1 MSKDEELETDERVGR
16 FEDARH
22 WAEEDFRRKTPR
34 QRLEWLESAQQLYR
48 LGRQRADRLKVPEST
63 RD

>member
-1 MSKDEELETDERVGR
+1 MSKDKKAESDERVGR
-16 FEDARH
+16 FEDARY

-48 LGRQRADRLKVPEST
+48 IGRKRAARANDRDTSA
-63 RD
+63 D

>member
-16 FEDARH
+16 FEDARY

-48 LGRQRADRLKVPEST
+48 IGRKRAAHRNAKASPPD
-63 RD
+63 